1 MAIIRPEQYIELY
14 SELAELMLEANN
26 VDLPPEILLVTEAN
40 GDVRYTDAAQER
52 YNDYCDEVE
61 AVLSKN
67 NIVGEQFLSDNNLN
81 RRPSLN
87 IRLVVKSAIS
97 AVEYNVL
104 QVAIDH
110 MIEHQEGIQSRELR
124 LPPRVPSDDAE
135 WNDICE
141 RLEAAKK
148 LKALFS

>member
-1 MAIIRPEQYIELY
+1 MAIIRPEQYVELY

-40 GDVRYTDAAQER
+40 GDVRYTDAAQDR
-52 YNDYCDEVE
+52 FNDYCEEVE
-61 AVLSKN
+61 SVLLAN
-67 NIVGEQFLSDNNLN
+67 NIVGEQYLSDNNLN

-97 AVEYNVL
+97 AIEYNVL
-104 QVAIDH
+104 QVALDH
-110 MIEHQEGIQSRELR
+110 MIEHQEGIQSDD
-124 LPPRVPSDDAE
+124 VPCDDAE
-135 WNDICE
+135 WDDICE